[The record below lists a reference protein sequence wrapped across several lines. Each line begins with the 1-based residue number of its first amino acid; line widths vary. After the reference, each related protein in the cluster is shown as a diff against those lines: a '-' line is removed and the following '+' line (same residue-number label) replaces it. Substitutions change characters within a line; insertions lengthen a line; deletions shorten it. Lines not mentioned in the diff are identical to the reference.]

1 MGGVSCCMSQ
11 WWSGNLSDS
20 DKEDDQINPR
30 PVSSIPRNM
39 SGSEPR
45 GASARASRRQG
56 SPTAPQLPA
65 HPVGYGD
72 PPADGPSGAH
82 FSVGLR
88 KQGSGHLEDIMTVIE
103 KYKMRIKE
111 LEDEKEALVGEADLA
126 TKKAADLEVALAE
139 ERRRRKEEKAIR
151 IEAEE
156 EMKRAQDQRDKL
168 EFELSVIVDEIGLV
182 HHAMED

>member
-1 MGGVSCCMSQ
+1 MSQ
-11 WWSGNLSDS
+11 PQQLS
-20 DKEDDQINPR
+20 QPR
-30 PVSSIPRNM
+30 ATGARTQRRAVSR
-39 SGSEPR
+39 
-45 GASARASRRQG
+45 
-56 SPTAPQLPA
+56 SPDRLALVP
-65 HPVGYGD
+65 PVGM
-72 PPADGPSGAH
+72 PAEAVEAGTGYL
-82 FSVGLR
+82 VGLR

-111 LEDEKEALVGEADLA
+111 LEDEKQALVEEADLA

-156 EMKRAQDQRDKL
+156 EMRRAQDQRDKL